1 VSGYPVT
8 VTRQQLVDL
17 EACPKGVEDFD
28 KHVPDGV
35 LVIRDVEHHVT
46 LFCGWIAPWEEW
58 AIVAAV
64 LPKIV
69 TTAGCLGTATA
80 GDWGTAAAGYEG
92 AAAAGYG
99 GAATAGNWGTA
110 TAGCLGTILIAYY
123 DTRRRTLVGY
133 PGEGGI
139 KADTPYRVVNGAFVE
154 VTL

>member
-1 VSGYPVT
+1 MSGYPVT

-46 LFCGWIAPWEEW
+46 LFCGWLAPWENW

-69 TTAGCLGTATA
+69 TTAGNWGTATA
-80 GDWGTAAAGYEG
+80 GYEGTATAGYGGTAAAGYG
-92 AAAAGYG
+92 GTATAGYG
-99 GAATAGNWGTA
+99 GAA

-123 DTRRRTLVGY
+123 DTRRRKIGRAHV
-133 PGEGGI
+133 
-139 KADTPYRVVNGAFVE
+139 
-154 VTL
+154 